1 MSFSFVLIS
10 CGLACIAAGWI
21 MSLAEGRKIS
31 AVWLYLLGIGF
42 IFSAPFFAY
51 AHWEKAKRP
60 LSVVLV
66 GAVLLAIGVL
76 IAPAK

>member
-1 MSFSFVLIS
+1 MNLSFIFIS
-10 CGLACIAAGWI
+10 CGLACVGAGWI

-42 IFSAPFFAY
+42 IFTAPFFAY

-60 LSVVLV
+60 LSVALA
-66 GAVLLAIGVL
+66 GAVLLAIGIL